1 MPPLGIRA
9 SLAAVLLFAVSA
21 GSVRADPPSTT
32 PPTTTVSETTTAPTS
47 TDATTTETAPL
58 VPTTTDTTSTVAT
71 TTTTTPPTA
80 TTSRPTPLHAP
91 KAASSSAGA
100 RPLVGGCSLAAAIV
114 LLPHRAPIVLRP
126 AAGRLAY
133 PADGSVLLGSGRPCS
148 KRGRSG
154 SEAQVR
160 SLSLFAGAVRA
171 QRTSLTVG
179 SKDVAAVTGLSV
191 GGRAV
196 PAAAGSQTPVG
207 DWGVV
212 VVGSVR
218 GGPSA
223 LEVYL
228 LHAHAGLPA
237 GTIVLVSTTPQ
248 AAKAGAGRGALA
260 LRKKRAERRRRA
272 AAAHRPLTVTPPLG
286 PDHYLF
292 PVVGQSGYVDTYG
305 AFRSDVPGGWHHG
318 DDIFAPL
325 GTPVVAV
332 CSGTINRVGWE
343 KVGGWRLW
351 VRDGVGD
358 EFYYAHLS
366 GFAPADLRSTHVD
379 AGQVIGFVGNTG
391 DAFTTAPHLHFEIH
405 PRSLLHL
412 GYNGAVDPT
421 GYLDHWTHLDHAAAP
436 RPAHPPLPTQPA
448 LRRETRYVFRE
459 LLAARHLLR
468 HPPAASER
476 PHIHVP
482 ADANGLPVIPAPLVR
497 ESAPLSATPRSRHTH
512 TSTILLAALGAIIAA
527 CLALTAAAFR
537 RSGLMR

>member
-1 MPPLGIRA
+1 MPLLGIRA

-21 GSVRADPPSTT
+21 GSVRADAPSTT
-32 PPTTTVSETTTAPTS
+32 TPTTTVSETTTAPTS
-47 TDATTTETAPL
+47 TVATTTETEPL
-58 VPTTTDTTSTVAT
+58 TPTTTTDTTSTVAT
-71 TTTTTPPTA
+71 TTDTTSTVATTTQATPP
-80 TTSRPTPLHAP
+80 AP
-91 KAASSSAGA
+91 KAAPSSAGP
-100 RPLVGGCSLAAAIV
+100 RPLVGGCSLAAAMV

-126 AAGRLAY
+126 VAGRLAY

-154 SEAQVR
+154 SQAQVR

-179 SKDVAAVTGLSV
+179 SKDVAAVAGLSV
-191 GGRAV
+191 GGRGV

-212 VVGSVR
+212 VVGSTH

-237 GTIVLVSTTPQ
+237 GTIVLVSTTTQ

-260 LRKKRAERRRRA
+260 LRKKRAHRRHRA

-286 PDHYLF
+286 ADHYLF
-292 PVVGQSGYVDTYG
+292 PVVGPSGFVDTYG
-305 AFRSDVPGGWHHG
+305 AFRSDVPGAWHHG

-343 KVGGWRLW
+343 KIGGWRLW
-351 VRDGVGD
+351 VRDSIGD

-366 GFAPADLRSTHVD
+366 GFAPADLRSTRVN
-379 AGQVIGFVGNTG
+379 AGQVIGFIGNTG

-405 PRSLLHL
+405 PRPLLHL

-421 GYLDHWTHLDHAAAP
+421 SYLDHWTHLDHAAAP
-436 RPAHPPLPTQPA
+436 RPAHPPLPKQPA

-482 ADANGLPVIPAPLVR
+482 ADANGLPVLPAPLVR
-497 ESAPLSATPRSRHTH
+497 ESAPLSTTSRSRHTH
-512 TSTILLAALGAIIAA
+512 TGTILLAALGALIGA

-537 RSGLMR
+537 RSRLMG